1 MGASICAD
9 PALMAADNG
18 SLPLTE
24 NCGNWVGIC
33 PAADL
38 RIALAASSPSVSTAP
53 FGHNPLASCRRS
65 PKLCSII
72 TGRSETGLA
81 H

>member
-9 PALMAADNG
+9 PAAMAADNG

-33 PAADL
+33 PAADF
-38 RIALAASSPSVSTAP
+38 RIALAASSSSVSTFSGSVITPWPRVAAARN
-53 FGHNPLASCRRS
+53 FARS
-65 PKLCSII
+65 
-72 TGRSETGLA
+72 
-81 H
+81 